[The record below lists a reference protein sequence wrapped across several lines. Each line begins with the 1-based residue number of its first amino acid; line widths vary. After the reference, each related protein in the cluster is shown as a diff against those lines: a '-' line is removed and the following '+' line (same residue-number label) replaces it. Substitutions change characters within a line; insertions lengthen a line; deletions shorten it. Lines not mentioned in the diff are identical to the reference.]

1 LPAEIFFGGLLI
13 VDKKWTLKQQQ
24 ALDAYA
30 QAEKKAFA
38 ACQSSPRP
46 WDSNS
51 PAVQAYIEA
60 ERKAWEICNR
70 ILNESEEAKH

>member
-1 LPAEIFFGGLLI
+1 LKYFLGSLV

-30 QAEKKAFA
+30 EAEREAFA
-38 ACQSSPRP
+38 ACQSSPKP

-51 PAVQAYIEA
+51 LGVQAYIEA
-60 ERKAWEICNR
+60 ERKAWETYNR
-70 ILNESEEAKH
+70 ILDESEGTKQ